1 MDLPSGGAGREAGR
15 VVVPLPDHDAAPI
28 RAAFLSL
35 PDFTY
40 SDRSVEDGF
49 TPAANVAGIQYAMLD
64 TGRRLIATVHG
75 RPEKLR

>member
-1 MDLPSGGAGREAGR
+1 
-15 VVVPLPDHDAAPI
+15 
-28 RAAFLSL
+28 
-35 PDFTY
+35 
-40 SDRSVEDGF
+40 VEDGF